1 MKTTFK
7 HILFMGLAVGSLLS
21 SSCNK
26 YLDRAPLSNVTPGDY
41 LNTEPDLATYTLSRY
56 AFPSHGGWG
65 LGTFAND
72 NHTDNQLTS
81 SYATRW
87 VPGEWKVPTSG
98 GEYSFSAIRELNYFF
113 EQVLPKWKDNKISGA
128 TNNIEHYIGEAYF
141 LRAYEYFNKV
151 QTLGDFPIVKTT
163 LKDELGQLVEA
174 SVRQPRNQ
182 VARFILSDLDSAIML
197 LKTPS
202 PNQQNRISK
211 NVALLFKSRVALHEA
226 TWLTYHKNTALVPG
240 TSNWPGKKSHPSFTL
255 QIDSEIDFFLTQAMS
270 AAEQVADV
278 VPLVENRMDNGY
290 NSSANPYFA
299 MFADLDLNKYSEVL
313 LWRSYNASLSVN
325 HNVSNYMNG
334 GGGNSGYSRGLVET
348 FPMANGLPIYA
359 PGSGYKGDDS
369 VSMVK
374 AGRDNRLQLFM
385 KNPGELRFTD
395 RNNTNGRPM
404 LEGYPDITG
413 LAETRYVTG
422 YALKKGMSYL
432 AAQSEGSAGTTGSI
446 IFRATEAYL
455 NYIEASYL
463 KNKSINSKAAD
474 YWRMIRTRAGVN
486 PDFNIT
492 INATNMSEEAKR
504 DLGAYSAGEVLTDKI
519 LYNIRRERRLEF
531 MAEGFRYADLKRWR
545 SLDQLKANPLI
556 LEGIKVWGPM
566 EKWFVREGKTLLI
579 QPNTSGATANVSA
592 KSESPYLRPYRINLS
607 GNNLVLNG
615 YRWTE
620 AHYLSPIAF
629 NHFSITSPD
638 GTAQNSSLYQNP
650 GWPLVADQGA
660 IQ

>member
-98 GEYSFSAIRELNYFF
+98 GDYSFSAIREMNYFF
-113 EQVLPKWKDNKISGA
+113 EQVLPKWKENKISGA

-474 YWRMIRTRAGVN
+474 YWRRIRTRAGVN

-492 INATNMSEEAKR
+492 INSTNMTEEAKR

-545 SLDQLKANPLI
+545 SLDQLKTNPLI